1 MKVDPHRHLPY
12 TKFAET
18 LLVGKGVWQALTPF
32 LSLTEGILMFSF
44 AELAHHVLHAKYHVY
59 SVFACGKWEFFMQN
73 CPSCNWGHQDG
84 SFLLW
89 FSWKKWGNCSF
100 IISCSQ
106 QWTDLKA
113 FLSASSMLISSAANN
128 QLACWVTAWLSFAA
142 RRSFNP
148 ETVLK
153 G

>member
-1 MKVDPHRHLPY
+1 MDPHRHLPY
-12 TKFAET
+12 TAIAET
-18 LLVGKGVWQALTPF
+18 LLIGKGIWQALTPF
-32 LSLTEGILMFSF
+32 LSLIEWVLMFSF
-44 AELAHHVLHAKYHVY
+44 ADPVHHVLLAKYPVQ
-59 SVFACGKWEFFMQN
+59 SVFACGKCEFFMQN
-73 CPSCNWGHQDG
+73 CPSCNSGHQDG

-89 FSWKKWGNCSF
+89 FSWKIWSNCSF

-113 FLSASSMLISSAANN
+113 FLSASSTLISSTANK

-142 RRSFNP
+142 GRLFNLG
-148 ETVLK
+148 TVLK